1 MTAPVA
7 MMPEPAANSPPRR
20 RPTDLDPLKPAM
32 GDVQAALYEAL
43 FPSHLS
49 ADRLGISLVK
59 VEFWL
64 TPWMRQDEHLPMA
77 HLAEV
82 THERGLIWD
91 SISIESSGGL
101 NPAVGRG
108 PAKRAAKRFVDQV
121 RAWMNV

>member
-1 MTAPVA
+1 MSQTERQASA
-7 MMPEPAANSPPRR
+7 MPPGPIIR
-20 RPTDLDPLKPAM
+20 
-32 GDVQAALYEAL
+32 VQSSRIWALCKWRFTKIL

-59 VEFWL
+59 IEFWL
-64 TPWMRQDEHLPMA
+64 TPWKREDEHLPMA

-101 NPAVGRG
+101 NPLFVEGLRKG
-108 PAKRAAKRFVDQV
+108 PAKRFVDQV
-121 RAWMNV
+121 RTWMNV

>member
-1 MTAPVA
+1 MSQPASPAPRQSASGGGSIQVR
-7 MMPEPAANSPPRR
+7 SSRWW
-20 RPTDLDPLKPAM
+20 
-32 GDVQAALYEAL
+32 ALFTWRFTKLL

-49 ADRLGISLVK
+49 ADPLGITLVK

-64 TPWMRQDEHLPMA
+64 TPWIRQDEHLPMS

-82 THERGLIWD
+82 AHERGLIWD

-101 NPAVGRG
+101 NPLSVDGLSKSG
-108 PAKRAAKRFVDQV
+108 AKQFVDQV

>member
-1 MTAPVA
+1 MSQPASPAPTQTARAGTTIEIRSSRFWA
-7 MMPEPAANSPPRR
+7 MFKGKF
-20 RPTDLDPLKPAM
+20 TKL
-32 GDVQAALYEAL
+32 L

-49 ADRLGISLVK
+49 ADQLGVSLVK

-64 TPWMRQDEHLPMA
+64 TPWTRQDEHLPMS

-101 NPAVGRG
+101 NPLLVEGL
-108 PAKRAAKRFVDQV
+108 PKSAAKRFVDQV
-121 RAWMNV
+121 RTWMNV

>member
-1 MTAPVA
+1 MSQ
-7 MMPEPAANSPPRR
+7 PASPTPNSTTPAG
-20 RPTDLDPLKPAM
+20 PTIQIRSSRLW
-32 GDVQAALYEAL
+32 ALFKGHFTKL
-43 FPSHLS
+43 VFPSHLS

-64 TPWMRQDEHLPMA
+64 TPWTRQDEHLPMS

-101 NPAVGRG
+101 NPLAVQGLPKG
-108 PAKRAAKRFVDQV
+108 AAKRFVEQV
-121 RAWMNV
+121 RSWMNG